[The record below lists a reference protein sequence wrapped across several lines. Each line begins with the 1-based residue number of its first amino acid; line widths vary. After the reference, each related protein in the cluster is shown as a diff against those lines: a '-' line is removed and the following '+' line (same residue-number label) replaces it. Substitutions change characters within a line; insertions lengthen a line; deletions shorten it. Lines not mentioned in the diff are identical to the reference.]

1 MRPMI
6 RNAAMMAALVLL
18 GACVSVGRIQQ
29 TEPVRTTK
37 FTGSHKV
44 VAQCIQQRIGG
55 KVQDDSFGEKYV
67 IYNSVKGQEAQGLT
81 HYAITVARIGAN
93 QGIAEWRITRP
104 GQASGPEMPGDRAS
118 DPGGFRAPSG
128 TLADAAVRFYW
139 GAVEDCVAGAKS
151 LK

>member
-6 RNAAMMAALVLL
+6 RNTAMMAALVLL

-81 HYAITVARIGAN
+81 HYAITVARTGAN
-93 QGIAEWRITRP
+93 QGIAEWRIVYP
-104 GQASGPEMPGDRAS
+104 ASISGPEMTQHRAA
-118 DPGGFRAPSG
+118 DPGGLQAPPG
-128 TLADAAVRFYW
+128 TLTDAAVQRYW
-139 GAVEDCVAGAKS
+139 GPVEDCVAGAKS